1 VHFFHCILC
10 LETIHLFFHE
20 VILVMKDN
28 NNNKAK
34 EQKTGQSK
42 NKPNPRASFL
52 FTSALAAATNGMS
65 SRIWIG
71 VEEPG
76 QS

>member
-1 VHFFHCILC
+1 
-10 LETIHLFFHE
+10 
-20 VILVMKDN
+20 MKDN

-42 NKPNPRASFL
+42 NIPNPRASFL